1 MVQPMF
7 TVSAANVYGFQ
18 TYIQGTVCGGI
29 GCLFI
34 RLRLYFQRTVR
45 VECSLF
51 IKFLNISPGN
61 YLPGCSLFIWFL
73 ILPPGN
79 CLSGC
84 RGLST
89 GSAAFFTCFEPTSR
103 WLSAGVH
110 RVFTVSKPTS
120 KGLSLLCPSH
130 FSFPSDQCAFLGWLI
145 TKPKQLGS
153 LPLSLSHYLSLFLCL
168 SLALSLAEHIA
179 SGQAQTRSL
188 YISRLKFN

>member
-89 GSAAFFTCFEPTSR
+89 GSAAFFYLFRTYIQVAVRWGASCFYSHQTY
-103 WLSAGVH
+103 LQGGVFAMSQSFFISFWSVCFP
-110 RVFTVSKPTS
+110 RLTDNQTKAVRISS
-120 KGLSLLCPSH
+120 S
-130 FSFPSDQCAFLGWLI
+130 FS
-145 TKPKQLGS
+145 
-153 LPLSLSHYLSLFLCL
+153 LSLSLSLSL
-168 SLALSLAEHIA
+168 SFS
-179 SGQAQTRSL
+179 RSL
-188 YISRLKFN
+188 SGGTHRLWSGSD